1 MFPQPTDRCVRVIK
15 HILLAPRG
23 SKGSLVDLE
32 SIKRI
37 KALWL
42 HKRRQGE
49 GEATPLCHYPPIV
62 LTPQSEAL
70 ISFNSENVALDQFK
84 IDLLKLTDYPA
95 LYHKRMGS
103 RTL

>member
-1 MFPQPTDRCVRVIK
+1 MKLR
-15 HILLAPRG
+15 
-23 SKGSLVDLE
+23 
-32 SIKRI
+32 
-37 KALWL
+37 
-42 HKRRQGE
+42 
-49 GEATPLCHYPPIV
+49 CHYPPIV

-103 RTL
+103 RAL